1 MWVHEVSKKHPETVF
16 RVVSALPGG
25 DHGVGVVELDGPG
38 YDEALDDIPE
48 HETVTEIEVL
58 WKEKNEEKSLVQV
71 QTDEHLILQKASRS
85 GVPMEMPFKIQDG
98 VGEWSLR
105 TSHDSLSNLGSVFD
119 SMGMEYTIDYV
130 RDVEDEEELLTEKQK
145 ELVEKA
151 HELGYYDT
159 PRDIS
164 LSKVAEELGVAK
176 STCSEML
183 HRAEGKIMSEFLE

>member
-25 DHGVGVVELDGPG
+25 DHGVGVVEIEGKEHE
-38 YDEALDDIPE
+38 EAVEDILE
-48 HETVTEIEVL
+48 HETVPDIEVL
-58 WKEKNEEKSLVQV
+58 WTEEDQDKSLIQV
-71 QTDEHLILQKASRS
+71 HTDEHLILQKASRS
-85 GVPMEMPFKIQDG
+85 GVPMEMPFVIQDG
-98 VGEWSLR
+98 VGEWNLR
-105 TSHDSLSNLGSVFD
+105 TSHDSLSNLGSMFD

-130 RDVEDEEELLTEKQK
+130 RDVEDEKELLTEKQK
-145 ELVEKA
+145 EVVERA
-151 HELGYYDT
+151 YELGYYDT